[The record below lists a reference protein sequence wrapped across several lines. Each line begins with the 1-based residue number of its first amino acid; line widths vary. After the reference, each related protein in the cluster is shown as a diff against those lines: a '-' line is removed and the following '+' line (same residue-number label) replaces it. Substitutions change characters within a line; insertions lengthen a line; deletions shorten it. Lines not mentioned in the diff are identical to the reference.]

1 MNIAAGNV
9 IINTNSANVAG
20 WINDDVF
27 YTVAENGTV
36 AVWFSDDEEAIQLG
50 ARHPGTS
57 GKSAATI
64 ANDIYGA

>member
-1 MNIAAGNV
+1 MNIAAANV
-9 IINTNSANVAG
+9 IINKSAANVAG
-20 WINDDVF
+20 WINDEVF